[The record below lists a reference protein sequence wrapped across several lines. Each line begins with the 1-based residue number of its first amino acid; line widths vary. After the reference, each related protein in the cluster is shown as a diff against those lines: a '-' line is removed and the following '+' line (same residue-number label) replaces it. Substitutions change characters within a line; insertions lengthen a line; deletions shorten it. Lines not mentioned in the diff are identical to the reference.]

1 MRELAGAKRLTQTVI
16 DAVRD
21 GESAESVSARTGQS
35 LDSVD
40 RLMRSPLVVAL
51 ARLGGTH

>member
-21 GESAESVSARTGQS
+21 GESAESVSVRTGQS